1 VDAVV
6 LDAAVL
12 LYVAKDDKGRMQM
25 VGAPFRKEAYGIV
38 FPRNDPL
45 RKQPN
50 IALCA
55 LREAAIYQPLSDK
68 WLAAK

>member
-1 VDAVV
+1 
-6 LDAAVL
+6 
-12 LYVAKDDKGRMQM
+12 MQM